1 MNDEQ
6 ALILYTA
13 MEEEFGDML
22 PNFEHHPIQFAYY
35 VKLFKL
41 IQNVQKSNPN

>member
-1 MNDEQ
+1 MTDEQ
-6 ALILYTA
+6 ALILYVA

-41 IQNVQKSNPN
+41 INQVKQRGPI

>member
-1 MNDEQ
+1 MTDEQ
-6 ALILYTA
+6 AMILYVA

-41 IQNVQKSNPN
+41 IQHVQKSNPN